1 MAEKITLEL
10 EAKLGDAVKRL
21 DGIESQL
28 KDVGKE
34 AKKSSKAMGG
44 IKKALSGVGA
54 VMTGGLFK
62 AGAVIFEKLTELFM
76 SNQKVVDTM
85 STAMNSLKIV
95 FSDLVSFVSNFS
107 MPTFTELY
115 DVVIQGTI
123 DRFNEL
129 MEVFGLIGESFMKLV
144 KGDFKG
150 AFETIKEAG
159 KETVD
164 VFTGQDKSFKKVTES
179 VKNYAKQ
186 TFNSA
191 KNLTDLN
198 KQAEINQAINDKLL
212 QQYDRDAEL
221 QRQIRDDVSLTIE
234 ERIAANVE
242 LGRILDEQQKVMMAN
257 AAENVKIAKENLALD
272 EHNLDLQLA
281 LINAERELVDVEAH
295 VTGLR
300 AEQLTN
306 TNGLLQEQ
314 KDLKQEIIDQE
325 IKDREDKEKQE
336 EEDKAK
342 AEELKQ
348 KQIEEEEAKIKAEE
362 DLKKKE
368 EEERK
373 KKVANMMSD
382 LDTIRAVAGEETKI
396 GKALF
401 IAKQGMRIKEQIAE
415 AKKTLASITF
425 KSAESTVA
433 VATGSAE
440 TAKVG
445 FPQNVPMLIA
455 FAAQAAGIIAS
466 INSAIGAA
474 RSAVGSSGG
483 GGGGSN
489 ATAPPAPP
497 APPAFNIVGSA
508 PQNQLAVA
516 LGENEKQPVQAFV
529 VSNDVTNAQALERNI
544 VEQASIG

>member
-1 MAEKITLEL
+1 MAEKVILEL

-34 AKKSSKAMGG
+34 AKKSSKGIGG
-44 IKKALSGVGA
+44 IRKALTGVGA
-54 VMTGGLFK
+54 VLTGGLFK

-76 SNQKVVDTM
+76 SNQVVVDAM

-95 FSDLVSFVSNFS
+95 FSDLVSFISNFS
-107 MPTFTELY
+107 LPTFTELK
-115 DVVIQGTI
+115 DVVIAGVV

-129 MEVFGLIGESFMKLV
+129 MEVFGLIGKSFMKLV
-144 KGDFKG
+144 EGDFKG
-150 AFETIKEAG
+150 AFESIKQAG

-164 VFTGQDKSFKKVTES
+164 VFTGQDKSFEKVTNS
-179 VKNYAKQ
+179 VKNYAKE

-234 ERIAANVE
+234 ERIAANIE
-242 LGRILDEQQKVMMAN
+242 LGRLLDEQQKIMMDN

-272 EHNLDLQLA
+272 ENNLDLQLA

-306 TNGLLQEQ
+306 TNALLQEQ
-314 KDLKQEIIDQE
+314 KDLKQEIIDKE
-325 IKDREDKEKQE
+325 NEDRIAKEKQ
-336 EEDKAK
+336 
-342 AEELKQ
+342 
-348 KQIEEEEAKIKAEE
+348 AEE
-362 DLKKKE
+362 DKKKE
-368 EEERK
+368 EEAKQKEIEEKERK
-373 KKVANMMSD
+373 AQEEADLKIKEEQERKQKVANMMSD
-382 LDTIRAVAGEETKI
+382 LDTVRSVAGEETKI

-415 AKKTLASITF
+415 AKKTLSGITL
-425 KSAESTVA
+425 KGAESMVA
-433 VATGSAE
+433 VGQGSAE

-445 FPQNVPMLIA
+445 FPQNIPLLIA

-466 INSAIGAA
+466 VNSAIGAA
-474 RSAVGSSGG
+474 RSAAGSAGAGG
-483 GGGGSN
+483 GVTPN
-489 ATAPPAPP
+489 MTPPPV
-497 APPAFNIVGSA
+497 PPAFNVVGQA
-508 PQNQLAVA
+508 PENQLAVA
-516 LGENEKQPVQAFV
+516 LGENESKPVKAFV
-529 VSNDVTNAQALERNI
+529 VSNDVTNAQALDRNI

>member
-1 MAEKITLEL
+1 MAEKVILEL

-34 AKKSSKAMGG
+34 AKKSSKGIGG
-44 IKKALSGVGA
+44 IRKALTGVGA
-54 VMTGGLFK
+54 VLTGGLFK

-76 SNQKVVDTM
+76 SNQVVVDAM

-95 FSDLVSFVSNFS
+95 FSDLVSFISNFS
-107 MPTFTELY
+107 LPTFTELK
-115 DVVIQGTI
+115 DVVIAGVV
-123 DRFNEL
+123 DRFNQL

-144 KGDFKG
+144 NRDFKG
-150 AFETIKEAG
+150 AFETIKQAG

-164 VFTGQDKSFKKVTES
+164 VFTGQDKSFEKVTNS
-179 VKNYAKQ
+179 VKNYAKE
-186 TFNSA
+186 TFNQA
-191 KNLTDLN
+191 KNLTNLN

-242 LGRILDEQQKVMMAN
+242 LGRILDEQQKVMMDN

-272 EHNLDLQLA
+272 ENNLDLQLA

-306 TNGLLQEQ
+306 TNALLQEQ
-314 KDLKQEIIDQE
+314 KDLKQEIIDKE
-325 IKDREDKEKQE
+325 NEDRIAKEKQ
-336 EEDKAK
+336 
-342 AEELKQ
+342 
-348 KQIEEEEAKIKAEE
+348 AEE
-362 DLKKKE
+362 DKKKE
-368 EEERK
+368 EEAKQKEIEEKERK
-373 KKVANMMSD
+373 AQEEADAILKAEEERKQKVANMMSD
-382 LDTIRAVAGEETKI
+382 LDTVRMVAGEETKI

-415 AKKTLASITF
+415 AKKTLSGITL
-425 KSAESTVA
+425 KAAESGVA
-433 VATGSAE
+433 AGQGTME

-445 FPQNVPMLIA
+445 FPQNIPLLIA
-455 FAAQAAGIIAS
+455 FAAQAAGIFAS
-466 INSAIGAA
+466 INSAVSAA
-474 RSAVGSSGG
+474 RSAAGSAGAGG
-483 GGGGSN
+483 G
-489 ATAPPAPP
+489 ATPNMTPPPV
-497 APPAFNIVGSA
+497 PPAFNVVGQA
-508 PQNQLAVA
+508 PENQLAVA
-516 LGENEKQPVQAFV
+516 LGENQNKPVKAFV
-529 VSNDVTNAQALERNI
+529 VSNDVTNAQALDRNI

>member
-1 MAEKITLEL
+1 MAEKVILEL

-34 AKKSSKAMGG
+34 AKKSSKGIGG
-44 IKKALSGVGA
+44 IRKALTGVGA
-54 VMTGGLFK
+54 VLTGGLFK

-76 SNQKVVDTM
+76 SNQVVVDGM
-85 STAMNSLKIV
+85 STAMNTLKIV
-95 FSDLVSFVSNFS
+95 FSDLVSFISNFS
-107 MPTFTELY
+107 LPTFTELK
-115 DVVIQGTI
+115 DVVIAGVV
-123 DRFNEL
+123 DRFNQL

-144 KGDFKG
+144 NRDFKG
-150 AFETIKEAG
+150 AFETIKQAG

-164 VFTGQDKSFKKVTES
+164 VFTGQDKSFEKVTNS
-179 VKNYAKQ
+179 VKNYAKE

-212 QQYDRDAEL
+212 QQYDRDTEL

-242 LGRILDEQQKVMMAN
+242 LGRILDEQQKVMMDN

-272 EHNLDLQLA
+272 ENNLDLQLA

-306 TNGLLQEQ
+306 TNALLQEQ
-314 KDLKQEIIDQE
+314 KDLKQEIIDKE
-325 IKDREDKEKQE
+325 NEDRIAKEKQA
-336 EEDKAK
+336 EEDK
-342 AEELKQ
+342 
-348 KQIEEEEAKIKAEE
+348 
-362 DLKKKE
+362 KKKE
-368 EEERK
+368 EADAILKAEEERK
-373 KKVANMMSD
+373 QKVANMMSD
-382 LDTIRAVAGEETKI
+382 LDTVRMVAGEETKI

-415 AKKTLASITF
+415 AKKTLSGITL
-425 KSAESTVA
+425 KAAESGVA
-433 VATGSAE
+433 AGQGTME

-445 FPQNVPMLIA
+445 FPQNIPLLIA
-455 FAAQAAGIIAS
+455 FAAQAAGIL
-466 INSAIGAA
+466 SAVKSAAGAA
-474 RSAVGSSGG
+474 KSVVSASTPSASGG
-483 GGGGSN
+483 GGGMSS
-489 ATAPPAPP
+489 APTP
-497 APPAFNIVGSA
+497 PPAFNVVGAA
-508 PQNQLAVA
+508 PENQLAETIGA
-516 LGENEKQPVQAFV
+516 QQDSPIKAFV
-529 VSNDVTNAQALERNI
+529 TSTDVSSQQALDR
-544 VEQASIG
+544 SIEDEAAI

>member
-1 MAEKITLEL
+1 MAEKVILEL

-34 AKKSSKAMGG
+34 AKKSSKGIGG
-44 IKKALSGVGA
+44 IRKALTGVGA
-54 VMTGGLFK
+54 VLTGGLFK

-76 SNQKVVDTM
+76 SNQVVVDAM

-95 FSDLVSFVSNFS
+95 FSDLVSFISNFS
-107 MPTFTELY
+107 LPTFTELK
-115 DVVIQGTI
+115 DVVIAGVV
-123 DRFNEL
+123 DRFNQL

-144 KGDFKG
+144 NRDFKG
-150 AFETIKEAG
+150 AFETIKQAG

-164 VFTGQDKSFKKVTES
+164 VFTGQDKSFEKVTNS
-179 VKNYAKQ
+179 VKNYAKE

-242 LGRILDEQQKVMMAN
+242 LGRILDEQQKVMMDN
-257 AAENVKIAKENLALD
+257 AVENVKIAKENLALD
-272 EHNLDLQLA
+272 ENNLDLQLA

-306 TNGLLQEQ
+306 TNALFQEQ
-314 KDLKQEIIDQE
+314 KDLKQEIIDKE
-325 IKDREDKEKQE
+325 NEDRIAKEKQ
-336 EEDKAK
+336 
-342 AEELKQ
+342 
-348 KQIEEEEAKIKAEE
+348 AEE
-362 DLKKKE
+362 DKKKE
-368 EEERK
+368 EEAKQKEIEEQERK
-373 KKVANMMSD
+373 QKEEADAILKAEEESKQKVANMMSD
-382 LDTIRAVAGEETKI
+382 LDTVRMVAGEETKI

-415 AKKTLASITF
+415 AKKTLSGITL
-425 KSAESTVA
+425 KAAESGVA
-433 VATGSAE
+433 AGQGTME

-445 FPQNVPMLIA
+445 FPQNIPLLIA
-455 FAAQAAGIIAS
+455 FAAQAAGIFAS
-466 INSAIGAA
+466 INSAVSAA
-474 RSAVGSSGG
+474 RSAAGSAGAGG
-483 GGGGSN
+483 G
-489 ATAPPAPP
+489 ATPNMTPPPV
-497 APPAFNIVGSA
+497 PPAFNVVGQA
-508 PQNQLAVA
+508 PENQLAVA
-516 LGENEKQPVQAFV
+516 LGENENKPVKAFV
-529 VSNDVTNAQALERNI
+529 VSNDVTNAQALDRNI